1 MLRFWLSS
9 SQKCPEEQLLKSRD
23 MNVAQLRSKF
33 SLSLLEGQGLSTSG
47 HTHNGQNL
55 EILSKNQMSF
65 DRDTFFSAHLVF
77 FSVVFSFISGF
88 LIWEMNFITYTL
100 IIYLIRFI
108 PVCSFLFLFV
118 PSFNVCFCLFPFVSL
133 CLKFQYEIWIS
144 LQIR

>member
-1 MLRFWLSS
+1 MAMLRFWLSS

-65 DRDTFFSAHLVF
+65 DRDTFFFRPSRF
-77 FSVVFSFISGF
+77 FLSGIFLYFWISDMRDEFYYLYINYISDPVYSCLFLSV
-88 LIWEMNFITYTL
+88 
-100 IIYLIRFI
+100 
-108 PVCSFLFLFV
+108 PVCSIF
-118 PSFNVCFCLFPFVSL
+118 
-133 CLKFQYEIWIS
+133 
-144 LQIR
+144 